1 MNTIK
6 IDTSQG
12 RLTEI
17 TLQMNDSSKIL
28 RKEREFSGDQNVV
41 ELLDTLLREN
51 ALTIKDIKAMQFV
64 TGPGSF
70 TGLRVGAAIANAFAF
85 GLQISVNGKDIG
97 EIDIPTY

>member
-17 TLQMNDSSKIL
+17 TLQMNGSIKIL